1 MAKARVLTR
10 SELAEHLG
18 VDKKMVTK
26 WERSG
31 MPVHTRGRGVA
42 SQFRLREVRAWLKVR
57 EAKGKAA
64 EKAKVR
70 EAKAAEKGRFPG
82 CICRPRRGRNTRH
95 APGGGAG
102 RRDVWR
108 IGPRKRHR
116 FSVYLSSDGSCGGG
130 RMVGAGNL
138 VDRSPDAC
146 DGRTQGQ

>member
-18 VDKKMVTK
+18 VDKQMVTK

-57 EAKGKAA
+57 EAKAKAT

-70 EAKAAEKGRFPG
+70 EAKAAEKAKK
-82 CICRPRRGRNTRH
+82 T
-95 APGGGAG
+95 A
-102 RRDVWR
+102 
-108 IGPRKRHR
+108 K
-116 FSVYLSSDGSCGGG
+116 
-130 RMVGAGNL
+130 
-138 VDRSPDAC
+138 
-146 DGRTQGQ
+146 Q

>member
-57 EAKGKAA
+57 EAKAKAV

-70 EAKAAEKGRFPG
+70 EAKAAEKAKK
-82 CICRPRRGRNTRH
+82 T
-95 APGGGAG
+95 A
-102 RRDVWR
+102 
-108 IGPRKRHR
+108 K
-116 FSVYLSSDGSCGGG
+116 
-130 RMVGAGNL
+130 
-138 VDRSPDAC
+138 
-146 DGRTQGQ
+146 Q

>member
-18 VDKKMVTK
+18 VDKQMVTK

-57 EAKGKAA
+57 EAKANAA

-70 EAKAAEKGRFPG
+70 EAKAAEKAKK
-82 CICRPRRGRNTRH
+82 T
-95 APGGGAG
+95 A
-102 RRDVWR
+102 
-108 IGPRKRHR
+108 K
-116 FSVYLSSDGSCGGG
+116 
-130 RMVGAGNL
+130 
-138 VDRSPDAC
+138 
-146 DGRTQGQ
+146 Q